1 MRTFN
6 HEHLDGLD
14 CKLEQINE
22 ETGRRYKTPEGNLY
36 PSITTVLGSIRN
48 DELDAWR
55 VRVGEKEANEVSR
68 RASGRGTRVHNLI
81 EKYLLNEVTDMD
93 IRRMMPDLR
102 DMFRKIR
109 PYIDEHIGTIYGV
122 ESRLY
127 SDRLKIAG
135 TCDCIAEW
143 DGVISIID
151 WKTSNYQKEK
161 CNIDNYFMQATA
173 YADMVYERVGIPI
186 QRVVV
191 AINVEHEGSQVYV
204 EDTSNYIAKLERCI
218 FDYYLLSLDK
228 K

>member
-1 MRTFN
+1 MKTFN
-6 HEHLDGLD
+6 HERLDGLD

-22 ETGRRYKTPEGNLY
+22 ETGRRYRTPEGNLY
-36 PSITTVLGSIRN
+36 PSITTVLGSIQN
-48 DELDAWR
+48 VGLEAWR
-55 VRVGEKEANEVSR
+55 ARVGEKEANEVSR
-68 RASGRGTRVHNLI
+68 KASGRGTRVHNLI
-81 EKYLLNEVTDMD
+81 EKYLLNEMTDMD

-109 PYIDEHIGTIYGV
+109 PYIDSHIGKIYGI
-122 ESRLY
+122 EKQLY
-127 SDRLKIAG
+127 SDRLKVAC

-161 CNIDNYFMQATA
+161 CDIDNYFMQVTA

-204 EDTSNYIAKLERCI
+204 EDASNYIAKLESCI
-218 FDYYLLSLDK
+218 FDYHLTKLK
-228 K
+228 

>member
-1 MRTFN
+1 MRIFN

-36 PSITTVLGSIRN
+36 PSITTVLGSIKN
-48 DELDAWR
+48 VELEAWR
-55 VRVGEKEANEVSR
+55 ERVGEKEANEVSR
-68 RASGRGTRVHNLI
+68 KARDRGTRVHNLI
-81 EKYLLNEVTDMD
+81 EKYLLNEMTEMQ

-109 PYIDEHIGTIYGV
+109 PYIDSHIGKIYGI
-122 ESRLY
+122 EKQLY
-127 SDRLKIAG
+127 SNRLGIAG

-161 CNIDNYFMQATA
+161 CDIDNYFMQATA